1 MDDASCDQV
10 FRGPSPDIIPVNQP
24 EAAASTGLRTGSHRL
39 GRCPCRLAHTLGRWP
54 KCCTAEAVT
63 PLAAW
68 PCVDAPPA
76 RRRPKRCARLAA
88 SAFVCCAAH
97 RTGPHHSIKGPANKY
112 HVANLQIK
120 KIHNL
125 TNKAAAPTCAPSCCG
140 FELAMEQFFA
150 YANKPACRCCSNLGS
165 TSSF

>member
-1 MDDASCDQV
+1 MQS
-10 FRGPSPDIIPVNQP
+10 R
-24 EAAASTGLRTGSHRL
+24 ASTDLRTGSPRL
-39 GRCPCRLAHTLGRWP
+39 GRCPCRLAHTLGRRP
-54 KCCTAEAVT
+54 KCCTASLARALRAAEAAT

-76 RRRPKRCARLAA
+76 HRHPKRCARLAA
-88 SAFVCCAAH
+88 AAFVCCAAH

-125 TNKAAAPTCAPSCCG
+125 TNKAAAPTCAPSHRG

-150 YANKPACRCCSNLGS
+150 CVNKPARRCCSNLGL

>member
-24 EAAASTGLRTGSHRL
+24 EAAASTGLRTGSPRL
-39 GRCPCRLAHTLGRWP
+39 GRCPCRLAHTLCRRP
-54 KCCTAEAVT
+54 KCCTASLARAERAAEAAT

-68 PCVDAPPA
+68 LCVDAPPA
-76 RRRPKRCARLAA
+76 RRCPKRCARLAA
-88 SAFVCCAAH
+88 AAFVCYAAH

-120 KIHNL
+120 KYITL
-125 TNKAAAPTCAPSCCG
+125 PT
-140 FELAMEQFFA
+140 
-150 YANKPACRCCSNLGS
+150 KPLLPPVHRLVAGSNSRWSNFLPA
-165 TSSF
+165 